1 MDEFEGH
8 PNSSEGDKDEEE
20 DERVY
25 DIIFSSFWKRLG
37 AWIIDQILL
46 GLGTVILLYLTGGEF
61 YPSAEISLTAAQNL
75 TEIFILVN
83 LAYFAIS
90 EGLTNQTIGKRILGI
105 SVYEEEGTGVSFTSA
120 IFRRIGLLIPVFGLI
135 DGGAILIT
143 SKNQRIFDLIAGTV
157 VIEEEWKTEALKHL
171 RGVNITEELE
181 EKGILKKTPD
191 KGENKEEK
199 ILEKIKNMKS
209 DLKNRFGDGEIDEK
223 RYHDLMRKYESRID
237 QLEKKIGN
245 NQTKN

>member
-1 MDEFEGH
+1 MDELEGY
-8 PNSSEGDKDEEE
+8 PNSSEGDEDEKE

-25 DIIFSSFWKRLG
+25 DIIFSSFWKRVG

-46 GLGTVILLYLTGGEF
+46 GLGTIILLYLTGGEF
-61 YPSAEISLTAAQNL
+61 YPPAEISLTAAQNI
-75 TEIFILVN
+75 TEIFILIN

-105 SVYEEEGTGVSFTSA
+105 SVYEENGIGVSFTSA

-135 DGGAILIT
+135 DGGAILLT

-157 VIEEEWKTEALKHL
+157 VIEEEWKTEALQYL
-171 RGVNITEELE
+171 TGRNIIEKLE
-181 EKGILKKTPD
+181 GKGILKKTPD
-191 KGENKEEK
+191 SVENKEK
-199 ILEKIKNMKS
+199 KMLEKLKEMKS
-209 DLKNRFGDGEIDEK
+209 DLKDQFRGGEIDEK
-223 RYHDLMRKYESRID
+223 RYHDLMRKYESRME

-245 NQTKN
+245 SRTEG